1 MNNLFTLN
9 PKVSTALAVLIGYLL
24 IEDLSAAE
32 QNTLGNWLMLISQ
45 LLITNATSQQLIES
59 YLTTNNMINLNN
71 ETIKNKYNPLFYDT
85 ETLKKIIKETYP
97 ETFNNIFNDMHKRI
111 SDLEILI
118 NKLYGK

>member
-9 PKVSTALAVLIGYLL
+9 PKISTALAVLIGYIL

-59 YLTTNNMINLNN
+59 YASSYNNINLNDQN
-71 ETIKNKYNPLFYDT
+71 IKNKYNPVFYDI
-85 ETLKKIIKETYP
+85 ETLRNTIKEIYP
-97 ETFNNIFNDMHKRI
+97 EELNGVFKDMHKRI
-111 SDLEILI
+111 ADLEAII
-118 NKLYGK
+118 NKLYGR